1 VELRKYE
8 VLLILPPDADEQVVV
23 RVADRITQTLAQRGG
38 GQVDKIDRWGR
49 RRLAYE
55 IAHQSEGYYVLIEF
69 TAEASALVELDRV
82 LRLADEVIR
91 HKVGVR
97 AA

>member
-1 VELRKYE
+1 LRKYE

-38 GQVDKIDRWGR
+38 GQVDRIDRWGR

-69 TAEASALVELDRV
+69 TAEPTALVELDRV
-82 LRLADEVIR
+82 LRLADDVIR